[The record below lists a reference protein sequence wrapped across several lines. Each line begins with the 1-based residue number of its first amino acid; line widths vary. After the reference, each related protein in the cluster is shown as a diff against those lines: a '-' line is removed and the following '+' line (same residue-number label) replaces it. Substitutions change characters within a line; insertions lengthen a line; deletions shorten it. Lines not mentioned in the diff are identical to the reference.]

1 MAKAPMP
8 EEVRDLIVRHIDSVT
23 QLETLLFLHARSS
36 EQWDAASV
44 AKRLFAP
51 LPDMAAA
58 LATLAVDGFLV
69 SEGGQYRYAGRHDRD
84 TAVDALAEAYAHH
97 LIPITNLVHSKAR
110 HIRTSSDTFKLRKD

>member
-1 MAKAPMP
+1 MP

-23 QLETLLFLHARSS
+23 QLETLLFLHARSN

-69 SEGGQYRYAGRHDRD
+69 SERGQYRYAGRHDRD